1 VTTSTQDGPH
11 HHRIA
16 LLIIRYETRIE
27 DNKRWQR
34 TQLPDSPFT
43 VMGASGKW
51 HAYSSTVRVEWAE
64 DAHDKPQ
71 IIDPND
77 DLPDDVPCGSMVY
90 IRPQVIALDGA

>member
-1 VTTSTQDGPH
+1 M
-11 HHRIA
+11 IA

-27 DNKRWQR
+27 DTKRWQR
-34 TQLPDSPFT
+34 TQLPGSPFT

-64 DAHDKPQ
+64 DADDKPQ

-90 IRPQVIALDGA
+90 IRPQVMALDGA

>member
-1 VTTSTQDGPH
+1 MEEGLRAGQHARPG
-11 HHRIA
+11 
-16 LLIIRYETRIE
+16 
-27 DNKRWQR
+27 R
-34 TQLPDSPFT
+34 TE
-43 VMGASGKW
+43 GRAGEEGN
-51 HAYSSTVRVEWAE
+51 AENSSTVRVEWAE